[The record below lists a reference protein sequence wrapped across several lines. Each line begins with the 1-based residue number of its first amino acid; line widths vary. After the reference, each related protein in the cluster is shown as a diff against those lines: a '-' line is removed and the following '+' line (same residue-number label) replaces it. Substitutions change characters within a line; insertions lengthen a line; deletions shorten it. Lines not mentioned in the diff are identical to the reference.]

1 MKRISLSSI
10 PAAMLLGFACA
21 AAPAAAQSPGVCL
34 SLTDAMSL
42 AASRAPEVAGAEARL
57 AEAEAEVQAARS
69 LRRPQVSTFGRS
81 SLGDT
86 GLTSSQLENQLGVQV
101 SQRLYD
107 FGDARLAEA
116 AADNQVDQRNYEIAA
131 QQAESAQMLADA
143 YLTRLETLAVIDV
156 VSERRDYFRRQRDA
170 VTDLLARGGA
180 TRADRA
186 QIEAQLANAEAD
198 ALELQFL
205 ADQSATRIREYA
217 GVDRLD
223 LCDSESASRSLAGE
237 MAGLETL
244 DRLVQAALSDNPMI
258 GARLSAVRSLE
269 ARLDRA
275 RRNRLPVIEAV
286 GIASYV
292 YDDQREDWEG
302 RDRLGVDVSVP
313 LYTGRA
319 LNAQRDQ
326 AAAQLA
332 AEQSALRTL
341 QRDMREQAEIAF
353 RRSISLEAQLIRRE
367 AVASSQAEYFDAIAG
382 EFEYGLGTLPDL
394 VDARLAHERAQ
405 IDVISA
411 RFDWLRQKLELLRL
425 TGRTP
430 RVATGE

>member
-1 MKRISLSSI
+1 MVRFSLRPACLALLGVACLSSG
-10 PAAMLLGFACA
+10 AL
-21 AAPAAAQSPGVCL
+21 AQSCL
-34 SLTDAMSL
+34 SLSDAMGL
-42 AASRAPEVAGAEARL
+42 AAARAPEVAGAEARL
-57 AEAEAEVQAARS
+57 AEAEAEARAARS
-69 LRRPQVSTFGRS
+69 LSRPQISTFGRS
-81 SLGDT
+81 SVGDS
-86 GLTSSQLENQLGVQV
+86 GLTSSQIENQVGVQV

-116 AADNQVDQRNYEIAA
+116 AAQNQVEQRQYEIAA

-143 YLTRLETLAVIDV
+143 YLTRLETLAVMDV

-170 VTDLLARGGA
+170 VTELLARGGA

-186 QIEAQLANAEAD
+186 QIDAQLANAEAD

-205 ADQSATRIREYA
+205 ADRSATRIREYA
-217 GVDRLD
+217 GIEVGE
-223 LCDSESASRSLAGE
+223 LCDTDQAASDLSGQLVGLQSL
-237 MAGLETL
+237 
-244 DRLVQAALSDNPMI
+244 DSLVQAALSDNPMI
-258 GARLSAVRSLE
+258 SARQSAVRSLE

-313 LYTGRA
+313 LYTGEA
-319 LNAQRDQ
+319 IGAERDR
-326 AAAQLA
+326 AAAQLDI
-332 AEQSALRTL
+332 EQSALRTL
-341 QRDMREQAEIAF
+341 QRNMREEAEIAF

-367 AVASSQAEYFDAIAG
+367 AVADSQAEYFEAIAG
-382 EFEYGLGTLPDL
+382 EFQFGLGTLPDL

-430 RVATGE
+430 TVATGD

>member
-1 MKRISLSSI
+1 M
-10 PAAMLLGFACA
+10 
-21 AAPAAAQSPGVCL
+21 
-34 SLTDAMSL
+34 
-42 AASRAPEVAGAEARL
+42 
-57 AEAEAEVQAARS
+57 
-69 LRRPQVSTFGRS
+69 
-81 SLGDT
+81 GDT
-86 GLTSSQLENQLGVQV
+86 GLTSSQIENQIGVQV
-101 SQRLYD
+101 SQRIYD
-107 FGDARLAEA
+107 FGDARLAETA
-116 AADNQVDQRNYEIAA
+116 ARNQVDQRTYEIEA

-143 YLTRLETLAVIDV
+143 YLTRLETLAVMDV
-156 VSERRDYFRRQRDA
+156 VSERRDYFGRQRDA
-170 VTDLLARGGA
+170 VADLLARGGA

-205 ADQSATRIREYA
+205 AEQSATRIREYT
-217 GVDRLD
+217 GVVVGE
-223 LCDSESASRSLAGE
+223 LCDDAQAAADLSGQMS
-237 MAGLETL
+237 GLETL
-244 DRLVQAALSDNPMI
+244 DTLVRAALSENPMI

-313 LYTGRA
+313 LYTGQA
-319 LNAQRDQ
+319 LAAERDQ
-326 AAAQLA
+326 AAAQLE
-332 AEQSALRTL
+332 AERSALRTL
-341 QRDMREQAEIAF
+341 QRNMREEAEIAF

-367 AVASSQAEYFDAIAG
+367 AVAASQAEYFEAIEG

-394 VDARLAHERAQ
+394 VDARLAHEQAQ

-430 RVATGE
+430 TAATGD

>member
-1 MKRISLSSI
+1 MSRFPFRPVLLAVFGLAGLTTAAVAQPASS
-10 PAAMLLGFACA
+10 
-21 AAPAAAQSPGVCL
+21 CL
-34 SLTDAMSL
+34 ALTDAMGL
-42 AASRAPEVAGAEARL
+42 AAARAPEVAGAQARL
-57 AEAEAEVQAARS
+57 AQAEAEARAARS

-81 SLGDT
+81 SVGDT
-86 GLTSSQLENQLGVQV
+86 GLTSSQIENQIGVQV
-101 SQRLYD
+101 SQRIYD
-107 FGDARLAEA
+107 FGDARLAETA
-116 AADNQVDQRNYEIAA
+116 ARNQVDQRTYEIEA

-143 YLTRLETLAVIDV
+143 YLTRLETLAVMDV
-156 VSERRDYFRRQRDA
+156 VSERRDYFGRQRDA
-170 VTDLLARGGA
+170 VADLLARGGA

-205 ADQSATRIREYA
+205 AEQSATRIREYT
-217 GVDRLD
+217 GVVVDE
-223 LCDSESASRSLAGE
+223 LCDDAQAAADLSGQMS
-237 MAGLETL
+237 GLETL
-244 DRLVQAALSDNPMI
+244 DTLVRAALSENPMI

-313 LYTGRA
+313 LYTGQA
-319 LNAQRDQ
+319 LAAERDQ
-326 AAAQLA
+326 AAAQLE
-332 AEQSALRTL
+332 AERSALRTL
-341 QRDMREQAEIAF
+341 QRNMREEAEIAF

-367 AVASSQAEYFDAIAG
+367 AVAASQAEYFEAIEG

-394 VDARLAHERAQ
+394 VDARLAHEQAQ

-430 RVATGE
+430 TAATGD

>member
-1 MKRISLSSI
+1 MKRSLLR
-10 PAAMLLGFACA
+10 PACLALLGVACLSA
-21 AAPAAAQSPGVCL
+21 GAQAHAQAQSCL
-34 SLTDAMSL
+34 SLSEAMGL
-42 AASRAPEVAGAEARL
+42 AAARAPEVAGAEARL
-57 AEAEAEVQAARS
+57 AEAEAEARAARS
-69 LRRPQVSTFGRS
+69 LSRPQVSTFGRS

-86 GLTSSQLENQLGVQV
+86 GLTSSQIENQVGVQV

-107 FGDARLAEA
+107 FGDARLAETA
-116 AADNQVDQRNYEIAA
+116 AQNQVDQRNFEIAA

-143 YLTRLETLAVIDV
+143 YLTRLETLAVIAV

-217 GVDRLD
+217 GVPADD
-223 LCDSESASRSLAGE
+223 LCGTDQASSDLSGELAG
-237 MAGLETL
+237 LQTL
-244 DRLVQAALSDNPMI
+244 DSLVQAALTDNPMI
-258 GARLSAVRSLE
+258 SARLSAVRSLE

-313 LYTGRA
+313 LYTGSA
-319 LNAQRDQ
+319 LTAQRDR

-332 AEQSALRTL
+332 AEQSTLRTL
-341 QRDMREQAEIAF
+341 QRDMREEAEIAF

-367 AVASSQAEYFDAIAG
+367 AVADSQAEYFDAIAG
-382 EFEYGLGTLPDL
+382 EFQYGLGTLPDL

-430 RVATGE
+430 TAATGD

>member
-1 MKRISLSSI
+1 MSRFPFRPVLLAVFGLAGLTTAAVAQPASS
-10 PAAMLLGFACA
+10 
-21 AAPAAAQSPGVCL
+21 CL
-34 SLTDAMSL
+34 ALTDAMGL
-42 AASRAPEVAGAEARL
+42 AAARAPEVAGAQARL
-57 AEAEAEVQAARS
+57 AQAEAEARAARS

-81 SLGDT
+81 SVGDT
-86 GLTSSQLENQLGVQV
+86 GLTSSQIENQIGVQV
-101 SQRLYD
+101 SQRIYD
-107 FGDARLAEA
+107 FGDARLAETA
-116 AADNQVDQRNYEIAA
+116 ARNQVDQRTYEIEA

-143 YLTRLETLAVIDV
+143 YLTRLETLAVMDV
-156 VSERRDYFRRQRDA
+156 VSERRDYFGRQRDA
-170 VTDLLARGGA
+170 VADLLARGGA

-205 ADQSATRIREYA
+205 AEQSATRIREYT
-217 GVDRLD
+217 GVVVGE
-223 LCDSESASRSLAGE
+223 LCDDAQAAADLSGQMS
-237 MAGLETL
+237 GLETL
-244 DRLVQAALSDNPMI
+244 DTLVRAALSENPMI

-313 LYTGRA
+313 LYTGQA
-319 LNAQRDQ
+319 LAAERDQ
-326 AAAQLA
+326 AAAQLE
-332 AEQSALRTL
+332 AERSALRTL
-341 QRDMREQAEIAF
+341 QRNMREEAEIAF

-367 AVASSQAEYFDAIAG
+367 AVAASQAEYFEAIEG

-394 VDARLAHERAQ
+394 VDARLAHEQAQ

-430 RVATGE
+430 TAATGD

>member
-1 MKRISLSSI
+1 MPRFPFRPVLLAVFGLAGLTTAAVAQPASS
-10 PAAMLLGFACA
+10 
-21 AAPAAAQSPGVCL
+21 CL
-34 SLTDAMSL
+34 ALTDAMGL
-42 AASRAPEVAGAEARL
+42 AAARAPEVAGAQARL
-57 AEAEAEVQAARS
+57 AQAEAEARAARS

-81 SLGDT
+81 SVGDT
-86 GLTSSQLENQLGVQV
+86 GLTSSQIENQVGVQV
-101 SQRLYD
+101 SQRIYD
-107 FGDARLAEA
+107 FGDARLAETA
-116 AADNQVDQRNYEIAA
+116 ARNQVDQRTYEIEA

-143 YLTRLETLAVIDV
+143 YLTRLETLAVMDV
-156 VSERRDYFRRQRDA
+156 VSERRDYYGRQRDA

-205 ADQSATRIREYA
+205 AEQSATRIREYA
-217 GVDRLD
+217 GVVVGE
-223 LCDSESASRSLAGE
+223 LCDDAQAAADLSGQMS
-237 MAGLETL
+237 GLGTL
-244 DRLVQAALSDNPMI
+244 DSLVRAALSENPMI

-313 LYTGRA
+313 LYTGQA
-319 LNAQRDQ
+319 LAAERDQ
-326 AAAQLA
+326 AAAQLE
-332 AEQSALRTL
+332 AERSALRTL
-341 QRDMREQAEIAF
+341 QRNMREEAEIAF

-367 AVASSQAEYFDAIAG
+367 AVAASQAEYFEAIEG

-394 VDARLAHERAQ
+394 VDARLAHEQAQ

-430 RVATGE
+430 TAATGD

>member
-1 MKRISLSSI
+1 MLKTL
-10 PAAMLLGFACA
+10 PAACVALTLGVAGSEVLAQSGPHCLALDDAMGLA
-21 AAPAAAQSPGVCL
+21 AA
-34 SLTDAMSL
+34 
-42 AASRAPEVAGAEARL
+42 RAPEVAGAQARL
-57 AEAEAEVQAARS
+57 AEAEAEAVAARS

-81 SLGDT
+81 SVGDT
-86 GLTSSQLENQLGVQV
+86 GLTTSQIENQLGLQV

-107 FGDARLAEA
+107 FGDARLAIA
-116 AADNQVDQRNYEIAA
+116 AAQNQVEQRGHEISA
-131 QQAESAQMLADA
+131 QQAASAQMLADA

-156 VSERRDYFRRQRDA
+156 VSERRDYFARQRDA
-170 VTDLLARGGA
+170 VAALLTQGGA

-198 ALELQFL
+198 ALELEFL
-205 ADQSATRIREYA
+205 ADQAATRIREYA
-217 GVDRLD
+217 GEPVGELCGHEGAANDLSSRLT
-223 LCDSESASRSLAGE
+223 
-237 MAGLETL
+237 GLETL
-244 DRLVQAALSDNPMI
+244 DALVQSALSDNPLI
-258 GARLSAVRSLE
+258 SARTSAIRALE

-313 LYTGRA
+313 LYSGRA
-319 LNAQRDQ
+319 LSAERDQ

-332 AEQSALRTL
+332 FEQSALRTL
-341 QRDMREQAEIAF
+341 QRETREEAEIAF
-353 RRSISLEAQLIRRE
+353 RRAISLEAQLVRRE
-367 AVASSQAEYFDAIAG
+367 IVADSQAEYFEAITG
-382 EFEYGLGTLPDL
+382 EFQYGLGTLPDL
-394 VDARLAHERAQ
+394 VDARLAYERAQ

-425 TGRTP
+425 TGRMPTS
-430 RVATGE
+430 ATAD